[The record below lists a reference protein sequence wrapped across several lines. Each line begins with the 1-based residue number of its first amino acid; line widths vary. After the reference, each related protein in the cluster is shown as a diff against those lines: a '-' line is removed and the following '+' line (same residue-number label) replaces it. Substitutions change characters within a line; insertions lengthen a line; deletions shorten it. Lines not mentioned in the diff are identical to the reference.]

1 MVRYRTAL
9 APGCPYGGLQ
19 RLLER
24 VRQGGGVTMPAQPGD
39 GFGTGVGQSE
49 ARGPARS
56 WPAESAAYGSC
67 GATTADRPCS
77 VTGTDRARR
86 RRRVLIAYTYSYK
99 FGNRAGKLRN
109 SDSRPARRNGRKSC
123 GMSGPVQASHR
134 RTGCAGMRQF
144 TGPAERSEAV
154 RGGLRPPC
162 SGSTGPED
170 AMPKP
175 GSTCRRQ
182 VSCPVSP

>member
-1 MVRYRTAL
+1 
-9 APGCPYGGLQ
+9 
-19 RLLER
+19 
-24 VRQGGGVTMPAQPGD
+24 MPAQPGD
-39 GFGTGVGQSE
+39 GFGTGAGQRE

-77 VTGTDRARR
+77 VTGTDRTCRR
-86 RRRVLIAYTYSYK
+86 RCVSIAYTELHK

-109 SDSRPARRNGRKSC
+109 LDSRPVRRNGRKSYEIC
-123 GMSGPVQASHR
+123 NHIRASYG